1 MGFKPLNTFNLFLST
16 GRTIARRPP
25 IAVSVSG
32 RRRVLSIEAN
42 PASAER
48 AIPLKR
54 PSIELFIGIDHGR
67 FVEALGGRAPVR
79 RADRRAER
87 RIAGHADRKSTRLNS
102 SH

>member
-54 PSIELFIGIDHGR
+54 PSIELFIGVDHGR

-79 RADRRAER
+79 SEER
-87 RIAGHADRKSTRLNS
+87 RVGKGCDSTCRS
-102 SH
+102 RWSPSP